1 MSDLEKNI
9 KKIEKDLNDEKYAKV
24 VEGNLGQIEKEEKK
38 TKKGDGIAA
47 KIFSVQQQRRMEQ
60 LAEDSASAIVARF
73 NFLRTQYQLAEQFLR
88 EATEELE
95 TRITSLQERIS
106 QISEQIAVE
115 EEKSGRATIE
125 ISEIS
130 EAWASLQI
138 ALGKKVDLTSI
149 DDAGMSTVSTMF
161 HLFRRIYTPREKMA
175 LLFEDAKKNGKDGE
189 VSKII
194 SAISVILVSEQPE
207 QESERLTELY
217 KEGKFTELSE
227 ILEKAIVS
235 AKERFKNSQ
244 ERLSKLEKEKKQ
256 AEAEIEEEH
265 KKFNERLSKID
276 GLKRQ
281 NFEQMKICMDL
292 ANKIPVQKLSQA
304 MRENLKQEV
313 QEAKAFILSIREQI
327 LRENLAKNGNN
338 LNEEIL
344 AEAKDIRFQQ
354 QGYEIGSN
362 GLPENY
368 ADLSEE
374 KQQIA
379 RESRAGFLQSLF
391 KWLFGESLSQ
401 EELQEV
407 VKNQLNQEIEERNQ
421 TRQEESVI
429 EKSSNNKTPD
439 TERSKNKP
447 TNRDVP
453 ETSGRVVSNRGII
466 PSVYRGEG
474 EIGDKLEELNKQ
486 FKKNQEETNRIQ
498 QEIEKEKLALR
509 SMQSILIKE
518 GVCPRDIPGLESYMP
533 AKATNSVTAPIAG
546 KHTNYE
552 AARKQKRSEQA
563 GTFTSRMS

>member
-9 KKIEKDLNDEKYAKV
+9 KKIEKDLNDEKYVKV

-73 NFLRTQYQLAEQFLR
+73 NFLRTQYQLAEQFSR

-115 EEKSGRATIE
+115 EEESGRATSE

-149 DDAGMSTVSTMF
+149 DNVGHRLRSSQKK
-161 HLFRRIYTPREKMA
+161 IA
-175 LLFEDAKKNGKDGE
+175 LLFEDAKKNGKDRE
-189 VSKII
+189 ALILMS
-194 SAISVILVSEQPE
+194 LVSIPGQPK
-207 QESERLTELY
+207 QELVNLKKLY
-217 KEGKFTELSE
+217 DEGKFAELSE
-227 ILEKAIVS
+227 IVEKAIVS
-235 AKERFKNSQ
+235 AKERFKNNQ
-244 ERLSKLEKEKKQ
+244 ERLSKLQKEKNQ
-256 AEAEIEEEH
+256 AETEIEEEH
-265 KKFNERLSKID
+265 KKFNEKLSKID

-281 NFEQMKICMDL
+281 NFEQIKICMDL

-327 LRENLAKNGNN
+327 LRENLAKNRNN

-354 QGYEIGSN
+354 QGDEIGSN

-379 RESRAGFLQSLF
+379 RESREGFLQRLF

-421 TRQEESVI
+421 TRQEESVV
-429 EKSSNNKTPD
+429 EKPSNNETPD

-447 TNRDVP
+447 TDRDMP
-453 ETSGRVVSNRGII
+453 ETSGRVVSDCGIT
-466 PSVYRGEG
+466 PSLYRGEG
-474 EIGDKLEELNKQ
+474 EIDNNLEELNKR
-486 FKKNQEETNRIQ
+486 FEKNQEEINRIR
-498 QEIEKEKLALR
+498 QEIEKKKLTLR
-509 SMQSILIKE
+509 SAQTILIRA
-518 GVCPRDIPGLESYMP
+518 GLYPRNIPGLESYMP
-533 AKATNSVTAPIAG
+533 AKATNSTTAPIAG
-546 KHTNYE
+546 KYTNYE
-552 AARKQKRSEQA
+552 AARKQKRSEEA